1 MLIYN
6 PQQIITIMFPFPNLG
21 GIGDIL
27 LIQNLKTGNYYID
40 ITIILLFL
48 CLLHHNDIYSH
59 LLKFINF
66 VYSMNKETVHQMT
79 VNLKKGDM
87 HRIFYQGNQFINS
100 YSSRNVVINYPDPI
114 IHILDYYSDMIEA
127 ENKVMTLT
135 ATTTTTTTTSKINTK
150 KPLLEPIDSLHV
162 PGALNEETLCSCDVN
177 RMIDC
182 CYNCNYKI
190 ESKQEAWEK
199 QEKQDK
205 QKKKIANLK
214 YVEVIDK
221 NFNTTKLY
229 TPRTNLPIEIEDGI
243 YLMIE
248 RITAT
253 RNDKQ
258 NSECMDFKKINFTI
272 MMEKKRSLDIL
283 YKFINKCETVYNK
296 KIEDRMT
303 DKIFIY
309 EFLQSENSNN
319 QKYNDD
325 NDSPKAQKSTNIVCS
340 EYLLNTTKDLRNNC
354 FFTDVDKIIKRI
366 DFFINNKE
374 WYKSRG
380 IPYQLGFL
388 FYGPPGCGKTSTI
401 KAIARMLDRHIVN
414 VNEIDKIKKVSDLK
428 NIFYGSYINGRFIPT
443 HKRIFV
449 IDEFDKILDSIEEKP
464 SIAAAMGAMGAM
476 RANILTGMLGIDI
489 SNSGVIAFDSD
500 GSDGGISCS
509 KKDAGGICDSGE
521 DDGDKSKSDFGN
533 GNGSGKKRK
542 GKSDEAN
549 MNSASLMKGKS
560 VISDA
565 DILTIMDGLVESS
578 GRIIICTANNPGK
591 ISEPFK
597 RPGRLDEHIEF
608 TKCTRKMIINLLE
621 LFFDT
626 KLSDT
631 QLEILNNKE
640 TDIDYKLSP
649 AEINKL
655 CFSNTDDLEKVIN
668 DIISLNK

>member
-1 MLIYN
+1 
-6 PQQIITIMFPFPNLG
+6 
-21 GIGDIL
+21 
-27 LIQNLKTGNYYID
+27 
-40 ITIILLFL
+40 
-48 CLLHHNDIYSH
+48 
-59 LLKFINF
+59 
-66 VYSMNKETVHQMT
+66 MNKDTVHQMT

-87 HRIFYQGNQFINS
+87 HRIFYQGTQFINS

-127 ENKVMTLT
+127 ENKIMTLT
-135 ATTTTTTTTSKINTK
+135 TTTPNTSKIITK
-150 KPLLEPIDSLHV
+150 KPLLKSIDSDDSIDADSV
-162 PGALNEETLCSCDVN
+162 CDRLNTRIVCSCDVN

-190 ESKQEAWEK
+190 ESKEEVLEK
-199 QEKQDK
+199 RGKQNK
-205 QKKKIANLK
+205 QKNKIANLK

-229 TPRTNLPIEIEDGI
+229 TPRTNLPIEVEDGI

-248 RITAT
+248 KILTNRDSK
-253 RNDKQ
+253 N

-272 MMEKKRSLDIL
+272 MMEKKRSLEIL
-283 YKFINKCETVYNK
+283 YNFINKCEKVYNK

-319 QKYNDD
+319 QRYNDD

-340 EYLLNTTKDLRNNC
+340 EYLLNTTKDLRKNC

-366 DFFINNKE
+366 DFFINNKA
-374 WYKSRG
+374 WYESRG

-414 VNEIDKIKKVSDLK
+414 VNDIDKIKKVSDLK
-428 NIFYGSYINGRFIPT
+428 NIFYGNYINGRFIPT

-449 IDEFDKILDSIEEKP
+449 IDEFDKMLGSIEEKP
-464 SIAAAMGAMGAM
+464 SIATAMGAM
-476 RANILTGMLGIDI
+476 RANILTGMLGIDV

-500 GSDGGISCS
+500 GSEGGIGYT
-509 KKDAGGICDSGE
+509 KKDTGGICESVD
-521 DDGDKSKSDFGN
+521 DDGDKSKSDFGS
-533 GNGSGKKRK
+533 GSGGGGGKKRK
-542 GKSDEAN
+542 GKSDDGN

-578 GRIIICTANNPGK
+578 GRIIICTANNPEK

-626 KLSDT
+626 KLYDT
-631 QLEILNNKE
+631 QLEKLNNKE
-640 TDIDYKLSP
+640 NDIDYKLSP

-655 CFSNTDDLEKVIN
+655 CFSNTDDIQKVID
-668 DIISLNK
+668 DIIS

>member
-1 MLIYN
+1 
-6 PQQIITIMFPFPNLG
+6 
-21 GIGDIL
+21 
-27 LIQNLKTGNYYID
+27 
-40 ITIILLFL
+40 
-48 CLLHHNDIYSH
+48 
-59 LLKFINF
+59 
-66 VYSMNKETVHQMT
+66 MNKDTVHQMT

-87 HRIFYQGNQFINS
+87 HRIFYQGTQFINS

-127 ENKVMTLT
+127 ENKIMTLT
-135 ATTTTTTTTSKINTK
+135 TTTPNTSKIITK
-150 KPLLEPIDSLHV
+150 KPLLKSIDSDDSIDADSV
-162 PGALNEETLCSCDVN
+162 CDTLNTRIVCSCDVN

-190 ESKQEAWEK
+190 ESKQEAREK
-199 QEKQDK
+199 QEKKNK
-205 QKKKIANLK
+205 QKNKIANLK

-229 TPRTNLPIEIEDGI
+229 TPRTNLPIEVEDGI

-248 RITAT
+248 KILTNRDSK
-253 RNDKQ
+253 N

-272 MMEKKRSLDIL
+272 MMEKKRSLEIL
-283 YKFINKCETVYNK
+283 YNFINKCEKVYNK

-319 QKYNDD
+319 QRYNDD

-340 EYLLNTTKDLRNNC
+340 EYLLNTTKDLRKNC

-366 DFFINNKE
+366 DFFINNKA
-374 WYKSRG
+374 WYESRG

-414 VNEIDKIKKVSDLK
+414 VNDIDKIKKVSDLK
-428 NIFYGSYINGRFIPT
+428 NIFYGNYINGRFIPT

-449 IDEFDKILDSIEEKP
+449 IDEFDKMLGSIEEKP
-464 SIAAAMGAMGAM
+464 SIATAMGAM
-476 RANILTGMLGIDI
+476 RANILTGMLGIDV

-500 GSDGGISCS
+500 GSEGGIGYT
-509 KKDAGGICDSGE
+509 KKDTGGICESVD
-521 DDGDKSKSDFGN
+521 DDGDKSKSDFGS
-533 GNGSGKKRK
+533 GSGGGGGKKRK
-542 GKSDEAN
+542 GKSDDGN

-578 GRIIICTANNPGK
+578 GRIIICTANNPEK

-631 QLEILNNKE
+631 QLEKLNNKE
-640 TDIDYKLSP
+640 NDIDYKLSP

-655 CFSNTDDLEKVIN
+655 CFSNTDDIQKVIH
-668 DIISLNK
+668 DIICLNK

>member
-1 MLIYN
+1 
-6 PQQIITIMFPFPNLG
+6 MFPFPNLS

-27 LIQNLKTGNYYID
+27 LIQSLKTGNYYID

-48 CLLHHNDIYSH
+48 CLLHHNEIYNH

-66 VYSMNKETVHQMT
+66 IYSMNKDTVHQMT

-87 HRIFYQGNQFINS
+87 HRIFYQGTQFINS

-127 ENKVMTLT
+127 ENKIMTLT
-135 ATTTTTTTTSKINTK
+135 TTTPNTSKIITK
-150 KPLLEPIDSLHV
+150 KPLLKSIDSDDLIDTDIV
-162 PGALNEETLCSCDVN
+162 CDTLNTIMACSCDAN
-177 RMIDC
+177 RM
-182 CYNCNYKI
+182 I
-190 ESKQEAWEK
+190 ESKQEAREK
-199 QEKQDK
+199 QEKKNK
-205 QKKKIANLK
+205 QKNKIANLK

-229 TPRTNLPIEIEDGI
+229 TPRTNLPIEVEDGI

-248 RITAT
+248 KILTNRDSK
-253 RNDKQ
+253 N

-272 MMEKKRSLDIL
+272 MMEKKRSLEIL
-283 YKFINKCETVYNK
+283 YNFINKCEKVYNK

-319 QKYNDD
+319 QRYNDD

-340 EYLLNTTKDLRNNC
+340 EYLLNTTKDLRKNC

-366 DFFINNKE
+366 DFFINNKA
-374 WYKSRG
+374 WYESRG

-414 VNEIDKIKKVSDLK
+414 VNDIDKIKKVSDLK
-428 NIFYGSYINGRFIPT
+428 NIFYGNYINGRFIPT

-449 IDEFDKILDSIEEKP
+449 IDEFDKMLGSIEEKP
-464 SIAAAMGAMGAM
+464 SIATAMGAM
-476 RANILTGMLGIDI
+476 RANILTGMLGIDV

-509 KKDAGGICDSGE
+509 KKDAGGICESGE
-521 DDGDKSKSDFGN
+521 EDGDKSKSDFGN
-533 GNGSGKKRK
+533 GNGNGSGKKRK
-542 GKSDEAN
+542 SKSDEAN

-578 GRIIICTANNPGK
+578 GRIIICTANNPEK

-626 KLSDT
+626 KLSDA
-631 QLEILNNKE
+631 QLEKLNNKE
-640 TDIDYKLSP
+640 NNIDYKLSP

>member
-1 MLIYN
+1 
-6 PQQIITIMFPFPNLG
+6 
-21 GIGDIL
+21 
-27 LIQNLKTGNYYID
+27 
-40 ITIILLFL
+40 
-48 CLLHHNDIYSH
+48 
-59 LLKFINF
+59 
-66 VYSMNKETVHQMT
+66 MNKDTVHQMT

-87 HRIFYQGNQFINS
+87 HRIFYQGTQFINS

-127 ENKVMTLT
+127 ENKIMTLT
-135 ATTTTTTTTSKINTK
+135 TTPPNTSKIITK
-150 KPLLEPIDSLHV
+150 KPLLKSIDSDDSIDTDSV
-162 PGALNEETLCSCDVN
+162 CDRLNTRIVCSCDVN

-190 ESKQEAWEK
+190 ESKQEM
-199 QEKQDK
+199 QEKRGKKNK
-205 QKKKIANLK
+205 QKNKIANLK

-229 TPRTNLPIEIEDGI
+229 TPRTNLPIEVEDGI

-248 RITAT
+248 KILTNRDSK
-253 RNDKQ
+253 N

-272 MMEKKRSLDIL
+272 MMEKKRSLEIL
-283 YKFINKCETVYNK
+283 YNFINKCEKVYNK

-319 QKYNDD
+319 QRYNDD

-340 EYLLNTTKDLRNNC
+340 EYLLNTTKDLRKNC

-366 DFFINNKE
+366 DFFINNKA
-374 WYKSRG
+374 WYESRG

-414 VNEIDKIKKVSDLK
+414 VNDIDKIKKVSDLK
-428 NIFYGSYINGRFIPT
+428 NIFYGNYINGRFIPT

-449 IDEFDKILDSIEEKP
+449 IDEFDKMLGSIEEKP
-464 SIAAAMGAMGAM
+464 SIATAMGAM
-476 RANILTGMLGIDI
+476 RANILTGMLGIDV

-500 GSDGGISCS
+500 GSEGGIGYT
-509 KKDAGGICDSGE
+509 KKDTGGICESVD
-521 DDGDKSKSDFGN
+521 DDGDKSKSDFGS
-533 GNGSGKKRK
+533 GSGGGGGKKRK
-542 GKSDEAN
+542 GKSDDGN

-578 GRIIICTANNPGK
+578 GRIIICTANNPEK

-631 QLEILNNKE
+631 QLEKLNNKE
-640 TDIDYKLSP
+640 NDIDYKLSP

-655 CFSNTDDLEKVIN
+655 CFSNTDDLEKVIH

>member
-1 MLIYN
+1 
-6 PQQIITIMFPFPNLG
+6 MFPFPNLG

-127 ENKVMTLT
+127 ENKVMTLI
-135 ATTTTTTTTSKINTK
+135 ATTTTTSNTPKINPK

-533 GNGSGKKRK
+533 GNGNGSGKKRK

-640 TDIDYKLSP
+640 NDIDYKLSP

>member
-1 MLIYN
+1 
-6 PQQIITIMFPFPNLG
+6 MFPFPNFS

-27 LIQNLKTGNYYID
+27 LIQSLKTGNYYID

-48 CLLHHNDIYSH
+48 FLLHHNEIYTH

-66 VYSMNKETVHQMT
+66 VYSMNKETVHQMA

-100 YSSRNVVINYPDPI
+100 YSSRNIVINYPDPI

-127 ENKVMTLT
+127 ENKAIQMSKTPTKPKIKQTLLKSIDLLDT
-135 ATTTTTTTTSKINTK
+135 ESVCDLLNTK
-150 KPLLEPIDSLHV
+150 MI
-162 PGALNEETLCSCDVN
+162 CSCDIN
-177 RMIDC
+177 SMIDC
-182 CYNCNYKI
+182 CYDCSYKVK
-190 ESKQEAWEK
+190 SKQEN
-199 QEKQDK
+199 
-205 QKKKIANLK
+205 QKNKIANLK

-221 NFNTTKLY
+221 NYNTTKLY

-248 RITAT
+248 KIITNRDT
-253 RNDKQ
+253 KSH
-258 NSECMDFKKINFTI
+258 SECMDFKKINFTI
-272 MMEKKRSLDIL
+272 MMDKKRSLDIL
-283 YKFINKCETVYNK
+283 YNFINKCEQVYNK

-319 QKYNDD
+319 QRYNDE

-340 EYLLNTTKDLRNNC
+340 EYLLNTTKDLRKNC

-366 DFFINNKE
+366 DFFINNKA
-374 WYKSRG
+374 WYESRG

-414 VNEIDKIKKVSDLK
+414 VNDIDKIKKVSDLK
-428 NIFYGSYINGRFIPT
+428 NIFYGNYINGRCIPT

-449 IDEFDKILDSIEEKP
+449 IDEFDKMLGSIEEKP
-464 SIAAAMGAMGAM
+464 SIATAMGAM
-476 RANILTGMLGIDI
+476 RANILTGMLGIDV

-500 GSDGGISCS
+500 GSEGGISYA
-509 KKDAGGICDSGE
+509 KKEADSTCDSGE
-521 DDGDKSKSDFGN
+521 DNGDKLKNDLAN
-533 GNGSGKKRK
+533 GSGSGKKRK
-542 GKSDEAN
+542 SKNDDVN
-549 MNSASLMKGKS
+549 MNSNSLMKVKS

-578 GRIIICTANNPGK
+578 GRIIICTANNPEK

-626 KLSDT
+626 KLSDA
-631 QLEILNNKE
+631 QLETLNNKE
-640 TDIDYKLSP
+640 NNIDYKLSP
-649 AEINKL
+649 AEINKI
-655 CFSNTDDLEKVIN
+655 CFNNNNDIQKVID
-668 DIISLNK
+668 DIIS

>member
-1 MLIYN
+1 
-6 PQQIITIMFPFPNLG
+6 MFPFPNLG

-114 IHILDYYSDMIEA
+114 IHILDYYSDMIESD
-127 ENKVMTLT
+127 NKVM
-135 ATTTTTTTTSKINTK
+135 TTTTTTSKINTK
-150 KPLLEPIDSLHV
+150 KPLLESIDSIHA

-190 ESKQEAWEK
+190 ESKQEAW
-199 QEKQDK
+199 EKQDK

-272 MMEKKRSLDIL
+272 MMDKKRSLDIL
-283 YKFINKCETVYNK
+283 YKFINKCETVYSK

-319 QKYNDD
+319 QRYSDE

-449 IDEFDKILDSIEEKP
+449 IDEFDKILESIEEKP

-476 RANILTGMLGIDI
+476 RANILTGMLGIDV

-509 KKDAGGICDSGE
+509 KKDAGSICESGE
-521 DDGDKSKSDFGN
+521 EDGDKSKSDFGN
-533 GNGSGKKRK
+533 GNGNGSGSGSGSGSGKKRK

>member
-1 MLIYN
+1 
-6 PQQIITIMFPFPNLG
+6 
-21 GIGDIL
+21 
-27 LIQNLKTGNYYID
+27 
-40 ITIILLFL
+40 
-48 CLLHHNDIYSH
+48 
-59 LLKFINF
+59 
-66 VYSMNKETVHQMT
+66 
-79 VNLKKGDM
+79 
-87 HRIFYQGNQFINS
+87 
-100 YSSRNVVINYPDPI
+100 
-114 IHILDYYSDMIEA
+114 MIEA

-135 ATTTTTTTTSKINTK
+135 TTTTSNTSKINTK
-150 KPLLEPIDSLHV
+150 KSLLKPIDSIDENGV
-162 PGALNEETLCSCDVN
+162 CDPLNTRMVCSCDVN

-182 CYNCNYKI
+182 CYDCNYKV
-190 ESKQEAWEK
+190 ESKQEVWEK
-199 QEKQDK
+199 REKREKENK
-205 QKKKIANLK
+205 QKNKIANLK

-229 TPRTNLPIEIEDGI
+229 TPRTNLPLEIEDGI

-272 MMEKKRSLDIL
+272 MMDKKRSLDIL

-319 QKYNDD
+319 QRYNDE

-340 EYLLNTTKDLRNNC
+340 EYLLNTTKDLRKNC

-366 DFFINNKE
+366 DFFINNKA
-374 WYKSRG
+374 WYESRG

-414 VNEIDKIKKVSDLK
+414 VNDIDKIKKVSDLK
-428 NIFYGSYINGRFIPT
+428 NIFYGNYINGRFIPT

-449 IDEFDKILDSIEEKP
+449 IDEFDKMLGSIEEKP
-464 SIAAAMGAMGAM
+464 SIATAMGAM
-476 RANILTGMLGIDI
+476 RANILTGMLGIDV

-509 KKDAGGICDSGE
+509 KKDAGGICESGE
-521 DDGDKSKSDFGN
+521 DDGDKSKSDFG
-533 GNGSGKKRK
+533 GGGGGGGGGGSGGKKRK

-549 MNSASLMKGKS
+549 MNPASLMKGKS

-578 GRIIICTANNPGK
+578 GRIIICTANNPEK

-626 KLSDT
+626 KLSDA
-631 QLEILNNKE
+631 QLEKLNNKE
-640 TDIDYKLSP
+640 NNIDYKLSP
-649 AEINKL
+649 AEVNKL
-655 CFSNTDDLEKVIN
+655 CFSNTDDIQKVID
-668 DIISLNK
+668 DIIA

>member
-1 MLIYN
+1 
-6 PQQIITIMFPFPNLG
+6 MFPFPNLS

-27 LIQNLKTGNYYID
+27 LIQSLKTGNYYID

-48 CLLHHNDIYSH
+48 CLLHHNEIYNH

-135 ATTTTTTTTSKINTK
+135 TTTTSNTSKINTK
-150 KPLLEPIDSLHV
+150 QSLLKPINSIDEDGICD
-162 PGALNEETLCSCDVN
+162 PLNTRMVCSCDVN

-182 CYNCNYKI
+182 YYDCNYKV
-190 ESKQEAWEK
+190 ESKQEVWEK
-199 QEKQDK
+199 REKENK
-205 QKKKIANLK
+205 QKNKIANLK

-229 TPRTNLPIEIEDGI
+229 TPRTNLPLEIEDGI

-258 NSECMDFKKINFTI
+258 HAECMDFKKINFTV
-272 MMEKKRSLDIL
+272 MMDKKRSLDIL

-319 QKYNDD
+319 QRYNDE

-340 EYLLNTTKDLRNNC
+340 EYLLNTTKDLRKNC

-366 DFFINNKE
+366 DFFINNKA
-374 WYKSRG
+374 WYESRG

-414 VNEIDKIKKVSDLK
+414 VNDIDKIKKVSDLK
-428 NIFYGSYINGRFIPT
+428 NIFYGNYINGRFIPT

-449 IDEFDKILDSIEEKP
+449 IDEFDKMLGSIEEKP
-464 SIAAAMGAMGAM
+464 SIATAMGAM
-476 RANILTGMLGIDI
+476 RANILTGMLGIDV

-509 KKDAGGICDSGE
+509 KKDAGGICESGE
-521 DDGDKSKSDFGN
+521 DDGDKSKSDFGS
-533 GNGSGKKRK
+533 GGGGGGGGGSGGKKRK

-549 MNSASLMKGKS
+549 MNPASLMKGKS

-578 GRIIICTANNPGK
+578 GRIIICTANNPEK

-626 KLSDT
+626 KLSDA
-631 QLEILNNKE
+631 QLEKLNNKE
-640 TDIDYKLSP
+640 NNIDYKLSP

-655 CFSNTDDLEKVIN
+655 CFSNTDDIQKVID
-668 DIISLNK
+668 DIIA

>member
-1 MLIYN
+1 
-6 PQQIITIMFPFPNLG
+6 MFPFPNLS

-27 LIQNLKTGNYYID
+27 LIQSLKTGIYYID
-40 ITIILLFL
+40 ITIIILFL
-48 CLLHHNDIYSH
+48 CLLHHNEIYNH

-66 VYSMNKETVHQMT
+66 IYSMNKDTVHQMT

-87 HRIFYQGNQFINS
+87 HRIFYQGTQFINS

-127 ENKVMTLT
+127 ENKIMTLT
-135 ATTTTTTTTSKINTK
+135 TTTPNTSKIITK
-150 KPLLEPIDSLHV
+150 KPLLKSIDSDDSIDADSV
-162 PGALNEETLCSCDVN
+162 CDRLNTRIVCSCDVN

-190 ESKQEAWEK
+190 ESKEEVLEK
-199 QEKQDK
+199 RGKQNK
-205 QKKKIANLK
+205 QKNKIANLK

-229 TPRTNLPIEIEDGI
+229 TPRTNLPIEVEDGI

-248 RITAT
+248 KILTNRDSK
-253 RNDKQ
+253 N

-272 MMEKKRSLDIL
+272 MMEKKRSLEIL
-283 YKFINKCETVYNK
+283 YNFINKCEKVYNK

-319 QKYNDD
+319 QRYNDD

-340 EYLLNTTKDLRNNC
+340 EYLLNTTKDLRKNC

-366 DFFINNKE
+366 DFFINNKA
-374 WYKSRG
+374 WYESRG

-414 VNEIDKIKKVSDLK
+414 VNDIDKIKKVSDLK
-428 NIFYGSYINGRFIPT
+428 NIFYGNYINGRFIPT

-449 IDEFDKILDSIEEKP
+449 IDEFDKMLGSIEEKP
-464 SIAAAMGAMGAM
+464 SIATAMGAM
-476 RANILTGMLGIDI
+476 RANILTGMLGIDV

-500 GSDGGISCS
+500 GSEGGIGYT
-509 KKDAGGICDSGE
+509 KKDTGGICESVD
-521 DDGDKSKSDFGN
+521 DDGDKSKSDFGS
-533 GNGSGKKRK
+533 GSGGGGGKKRK
-542 GKSDEAN
+542 GKSDDGN

-578 GRIIICTANNPGK
+578 GRIIICTANNPEK

-626 KLSDT
+626 KLYDT
-631 QLEILNNKE
+631 QLEKLNNKE
-640 TDIDYKLSP
+640 NDIDYKLSP

-655 CFSNTDDLEKVIN
+655 CFSNTDDIQKVID
-668 DIISLNK
+668 DIIA

>member
-1 MLIYN
+1 
-6 PQQIITIMFPFPNLG
+6 
-21 GIGDIL
+21 
-27 LIQNLKTGNYYID
+27 
-40 ITIILLFL
+40 
-48 CLLHHNDIYSH
+48 
-59 LLKFINF
+59 
-66 VYSMNKETVHQMT
+66 
-79 VNLKKGDM
+79 M
-87 HRIFYQGNQFINS
+87 HRIFYQGTQFINS

-127 ENKVMTLT
+127 ENKIMTLT
-135 ATTTTTTTTSKINTK
+135 TTTPNTSKIITK
-150 KPLLEPIDSLHV
+150 KPLLKSIDSDDSIDADSV
-162 PGALNEETLCSCDVN
+162 CDTLNTRIVCSCDVN

-190 ESKQEAWEK
+190 ESKQEAREK
-199 QEKQDK
+199 QEKKNK
-205 QKKKIANLK
+205 QKNKIANLK

-229 TPRTNLPIEIEDGI
+229 TPRTNLPIEVEDGI

-248 RITAT
+248 KILTNRDSK
-253 RNDKQ
+253 N

-272 MMEKKRSLDIL
+272 MMEKKRSLEIL
-283 YKFINKCETVYNK
+283 YNFINKCEKVYNK

-319 QKYNDD
+319 QRYNDD

-340 EYLLNTTKDLRNNC
+340 EYLLNTTKDLRKNC

-366 DFFINNKE
+366 DFFINNKA
-374 WYKSRG
+374 WYESRG

-414 VNEIDKIKKVSDLK
+414 VNDIDKIKKVSDLK
-428 NIFYGSYINGRFIPT
+428 NIFYGNYINGRFIPT

-449 IDEFDKILDSIEEKP
+449 IDEFDKMLGSIEEKP
-464 SIAAAMGAMGAM
+464 SIATAMGAM
-476 RANILTGMLGIDI
+476 RANILTGMLGIDV

-500 GSDGGISCS
+500 GSEGGIGYT
-509 KKDAGGICDSGE
+509 KKDTGGICESVD
-521 DDGDKSKSDFGN
+521 DDGDKSKSDFGS
-533 GNGSGKKRK
+533 GSGGGGGKKRK
-542 GKSDEAN
+542 GKSDDGN

-578 GRIIICTANNPGK
+578 GRIIICTANNPEK

-631 QLEILNNKE
+631 QLEKLNNKE
-640 TDIDYKLSP
+640 NDIDYKLSP

-655 CFSNTDDLEKVIN
+655 CFSNTDDLEKVIH
-668 DIISLNK
+668 DIICLNK